1 MTVRLAC
8 SLASAPLDQ
17 LRETLAELD
26 NAGINSIHFDLEDGS
41 FVPLMT
47 LGTKLIPDLRPQIK
61 IPFDV
66 HLMMV
71 NPEWLLG
78 DLARW
83 GVNRISIHY
92 EACPY
97 PRRILR
103 QIASLGLQAGLAFNP
118 ATSLPNLAYLSPYLS
133 FILILST
140 EPEISDCPFLPE
152 VLHKVREG
160 KRDKTLVGVEWV
172 VDGGV
177 NAKNLAEVVAA
188 GADEVVVGRAVF
200 ENHNI
205 TENIRTLRAAI
216 M

>member
-1 MTVRLAC
+1 MTIRIAC
-8 SLASAPLDQ
+8 SLASAPLHK

-26 NAGINSIHFDLEDGS
+26 SAGVDSIHFDLEDGS

-47 LGTKLIPDLRPQIK
+47 LGTKLISDLRSQITV
-61 IPFDV
+61 PFDV

-118 ATSLPNLAYLSPYLS
+118 ATSLPDMTYLSPYLS
-133 FILILST
+133 FVLILST
-140 EPEISDCPFLPE
+140 EPEIPDCPFLPE

-160 KRDKTLVGVEWV
+160 KQDRTLAGIEWI

-177 NAKNLAEVVAA
+177 NDKNLAKVVAA
-188 GADEVVVGRAVF
+188 GADEVVVGRAIF